1 MLNLR
6 YSGTIIP
13 LFDMTDRFLTLTEAQ
28 QHTGKSRSTLRR
40 FVEGIVKADSAD
52 RILILPTAAEV
63 AELKENNQP
72 FSWQISEALLDREF
86 RSEAEKTSPSEADRG
101 VTQDDRIVT
110 VLEKTVAVLQEELIE
125 KNRQIAAFQERQREQ
140 NLLMK
145 NLHEQLALA
154 APASHRSPS
163 TEAVIDSRESNVTGQ
178 AKAPTKPE
186 KKSFWQREFHLF
198 GRRQQS

>member
-1 MLNLR
+1 
-6 YSGTIIP
+6 
-13 LFDMTDRFLTLTEAQ
+13 MTDRFLTLTEAQ

-40 FVEGIVKADSAD
+40 FVEGIVKAGSAD
-52 RILILPTAAEV
+52 RDLILPTVAEV

-86 RSEAEKTSPSEADRG
+86 RNAAERTSPSEPDRG

-140 NLLMK
+140 NLLMR

-154 APASHRSPS
+154 APAPRR
-163 TEAVIDSRESNVTGQ
+163 TTTTDTVIESGEVVASDQ
-178 AKAPTKPE
+178 PE
-186 KKSFWQREFHLF
+186 KSEKTARKSFWQREFHF
-198 GRRQQS
+198 FKRSQDS